1 MFGRRRGVLSVFLLI
16 YSIFF
21 SQLLLFLLVTSSY
34 NRILC
39 MSNTVFPAGQ
49 LGQLGIVLTNY
60 ILNFHVDD
68 HAK

>member
-1 MFGRRRGVLSVFLLI
+1 MFGRRRGVLSVLLLI

-49 LGQLGIVLTNY
+49 WGPLGIVLT
-60 ILNFHVDD
+60 NFHVDD